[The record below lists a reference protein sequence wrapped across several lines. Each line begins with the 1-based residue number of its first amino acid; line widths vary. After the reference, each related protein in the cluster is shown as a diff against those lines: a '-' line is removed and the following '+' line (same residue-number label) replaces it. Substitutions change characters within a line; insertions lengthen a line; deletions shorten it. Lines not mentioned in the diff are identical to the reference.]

1 MVISVPHTCLFFFFF
16 HSSFLPSS
24 ALRRTGGRDW
34 FHGIPDKVIKDH
46 APVCTRRTGFS
57 DQLLRFFFVRERERK
72 EFFRRPCR
80 AGVRQSYDDSCD
92 KSVGTLSQWNVME
105 FDGNLDIRRV

>member
-1 MVISVPHTCLFFFFF
+1 MVISVPHTCLFFFFFFF

-57 DQLLRFFFVRERERK
+57 DQLLRFFFVRERERNFFDDLLVQ
-72 EFFRRPCR
+72 EFIR
-80 AGVRQSYDDSCD
+80 
-92 KSVGTLSQWNVME
+92 VMT
-105 FDGNLDIRRV
+105 IRVIKVLERCLNGM